1 MIFKEQFMTLSKIS
15 ILMLSTVSLL
25 SAGQLQATSLAATPL
40 KPTSEMLVKVP
51 VPQYHIEKQAI
62 HFSQA
67 IANTARLTP
76 DNHQY
81 TSVSD
86 EFWMEV
92 SGKQLNQGI
101 DLHVSQPESLIRL
114 SAKRAA
120 GEWLPDDHAID
131 PQSLELIKDQQ
142 SIKKAFSSKV
152 TREQLAEANIFPN
165 SSAVKISKDAGIGK
179 FKLRVSKTLNDNQK
193 YLINVKEKGSPY
205 QQTLTM
211 PQQTFLPNQDI
222 SFSVT
227 LNKHEQS
234 VVKTQHKA
242 FIKTT
247 SGFKQAVSFTNKQ
260 GQLQVKL
267 PSQLPEISRG
277 ELYELH
283 IESQGKDGSATI
295 KRNGKIAFAVAIP
308 TARMIN
314 DISANKQQALVGL
327 EIASDGR
334 YEVSGII
341 YGQDKNNKFKP
352 LMHSASAYY
361 LEAGLHQVAL
371 KFDPELFK
379 NSSLKAPYELRNMRL
394 KDQSRLSV
402 LQQQPG
408 NEAVSITT
416 GTMQTEIAYQ

>member
-1 MIFKEQFMTLSKIS
+1 MTLSKIS
-15 ILMLSTVSLL
+15 IFVLSTISLA
-25 SAGQLQATSLAATPL
+25 SIGQLHATSLAHTPL

-51 VPQYHIEKQAI
+51 VPEYHIEKQTI

-67 IANTARLTP
+67 IANTAKLTP

-81 TSVSD
+81 TSISD
-86 EFWMEV
+86 EFWFEV

-101 DLHVSQPESLIRL
+101 DLNISQPEALIRL
-114 SAKRAA
+114 SAKKVT

-131 PQSLELIKDQQ
+131 PEYLQLIKDQH

-165 SSAVKISKDAGIGK
+165 SSAVKISKDVGICK
-179 FKLRVSKTLNDNQK
+179 FKLRVSKALDNNQK

-211 PQQTFLPNQDI
+211 AQQSFLPGQEI
-222 SFSVT
+222 SFNVT
-227 LNKHEQS
+227 QNKHEQS
-234 VVKTQHKA
+234 VVKTRHKA

-247 SGFKQAVSFTNKQ
+247 SGFKQPVSFTNKKD
-260 GQLQVKL
+260 QLQIKL
-267 PSQLPEISRG
+267 PSALPEIKRG

-283 IESQGKDGSATI
+283 IETMGIDAGATI

-308 TARMIN
+308 TARMTK
-314 DISANKQQALVGL
+314 DISANKQQATIGL
-327 EIASDGR
+327 EVASEGR

-341 YGQDKNNKFKP
+341 YGQDKNNNFKP

-361 LEAGLHQVAL
+361 LEAGPHQVAL
-371 KFDPELFK
+371 KFDPEVFK
-379 NSSLKAPYELRNMRL
+379 DSLLTAPYELRSVRL
-394 KDQSRLSV
+394 TDQSRLSV
-402 LQQQPG
+402 LQRHTN
-408 NEAVSITT
+408 NEAISV
-416 GTMQTEIAYQ
+416 Q